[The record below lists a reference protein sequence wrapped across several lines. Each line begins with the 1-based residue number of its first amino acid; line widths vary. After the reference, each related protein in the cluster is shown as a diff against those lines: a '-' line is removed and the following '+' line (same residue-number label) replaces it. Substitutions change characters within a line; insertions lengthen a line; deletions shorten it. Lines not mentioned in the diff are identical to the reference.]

1 MSLFHLI
8 APSGYCI
15 NQQAALRGVQRL
27 TDAGHQVENDEVIRR
42 RYQRF
47 AGTDAERLADVNSLA
62 SLTSPDTIVMPV
74 RGGYGTIVMPVR
86 GWRGGYGAS
95 RLLDRIDWQALA
107 SRQQRDPLLICG
119 HSDFTAIQAGLLAQA
134 NVITF
139 SGPMLAANFGA
150 ETLNTFTEQHFW
162 LALRKAQF
170 TVEWQGDGP
179 QCDAQGTLWGGN
191 LAMLISLI
199 DTPWMPTIDKGIL
212 VLEDVNEHPFRVER
226 MLLQL
231 EYAGILNRQS
241 AIVLGSF
248 SGAAPIVLGS
258 FSFSGAAP
266 NEYDAGYSLESVYA
280 FLRSRLSVPLIT
292 GLDFGHEQRTV
303 TLPIGANATLKNT
316 RQGTQ
321 LTLSGHPTLQ
331 L

>member
-74 RGGYGTIVMPVR
+74 RGGYG
-86 GWRGGYGAS
+86 AS
-95 RLLDRIDWQALA
+95 RLLDHIDWQALA

-150 ETLNTFTEQHFW
+150 ETLNTFTEKHFW

-179 QCDAQGTLWGGN
+179 QCDVQGTLWGGN

-199 DTPWMPTIDKGIL
+199 GTPWMPTIDKGIL

-241 AIVLGSF
+241 AIVLG
-248 SGAAPIVLGS
+248 
-258 FSFSGAAP
+258 SFSGAAP

>member
-74 RGGYGTIVMPVR
+74 RGGYG
-86 GWRGGYGAS
+86 AS

-107 SRQQRDPLLICG
+107 SRQQCDPLLICG

-179 QCDAQGTLWGGN
+179 QCDVQGTLWGGN

-199 DTPWMPTIDKGIL
+199 GTPWMPTIDKGIL
-212 VLEDVNEHPFRVER
+212 VLEDVNEHSFRVER

-241 AIVLGSF
+241 AIVLG
-248 SGAAPIVLGS
+248 
-258 FSFSGAAP
+258 SFSGAAP

>member
-74 RGGYGTIVMPVR
+74 RGGYG
-86 GWRGGYGAS
+86 AC

-179 QCDAQGTLWGGN
+179 QCDVQGTLWGGN

-199 DTPWMPTIDKGIL
+199 GTPWMPTIDKGIL

-231 EYAGILNRQS
+231 EYAGILNRQI
-241 AIVLGSF
+241 AIVLG
-248 SGAAPIVLGS
+248 
-258 FSFSGAAP
+258 SFSGAAP

>member
-74 RGGYGTIVMPVR
+74 RGGYG
-86 GWRGGYGAS
+86 AS

-107 SRQQRDPLLICG
+107 SRQQRDLLLICG

-179 QCDAQGTLWGGN
+179 QCDVQGTLWGGN

-199 DTPWMPTIDKGIL
+199 GTPWMPTIDKGIL

-241 AIVLGSF
+241 AIVLG
-248 SGAAPIVLGS
+248 
-258 FSFSGAAP
+258 SFSGAAP

>member
-42 RYQRF
+42 RFQRF

-74 RGGYGTIVMPVR
+74 RGGYG
-86 GWRGGYGAS
+86 AS

-107 SRQQRDPLLICG
+107 SRQQRNPLLICG

-179 QCDAQGTLWGGN
+179 QCDVQGTLWGGN

-199 DTPWMPTIDKGIL
+199 GTPWMPTIDKGIL

-248 SGAAPIVLGS
+248 SGAAP
-258 FSFSGAAP
+258 

-303 TLPIGANATLKNT
+303 TLPIGANAMLKNT

>member
-74 RGGYGTIVMPVR
+74 RGGYG
-86 GWRGGYGAS
+86 AS
-95 RLLDRIDWQALA
+95 RLLDRIDWQSLA
-107 SRQQRDPLLICG
+107 SRQQRNPLLICG

-134 NVITF
+134 NIITF

-199 DTPWMPTIDKGIL
+199 GTPWMPTIDKGIL

-241 AIVLGSF
+241 AIVLG
-248 SGAAPIVLGS
+248 
-258 FSFSGAAP
+258 SFSGAAP

>member
-42 RYQRF
+42 RFQRF

-74 RGGYGTIVMPVR
+74 
-86 GWRGGYGAS
+86 RGGYGAS

-179 QCDAQGTLWGGN
+179 QCDVQGTLWGGN

-199 DTPWMPTIDKGIL
+199 GTPWMPTIDKGIL

-241 AIVLGSF
+241 AIVLG
-248 SGAAPIVLGS
+248 
-258 FSFSGAAP
+258 SFSGAAP

-331 L
+331 FPRQAK

>member
-74 RGGYGTIVMPVR
+74 
-86 GWRGGYGAS
+86 RGGYGAS

-199 DTPWMPTIDKGIL
+199 GTPWMPTIDKGIL

-241 AIVLGSF
+241 AIVLG
-248 SGAAPIVLGS
+248 
-258 FSFSGAAP
+258 SFSGAAP

-321 LTLSGHPTLQ
+321 LTLSGHPMLQ

>member
-74 RGGYGTIVMPVR
+74 
-86 GWRGGYGAS
+86 RGGYGAS

-179 QCDAQGTLWGGN
+179 QCDTQGTLWGGN

-199 DTPWMPTIDKGIL
+199 GTPWMPTIDKGIL

-248 SGAAPIVLGS
+248 SGAT
-258 FSFSGAAP
+258 P

>member
-74 RGGYGTIVMPVR
+74 RGGYG
-86 GWRGGYGAS
+86 AS

-150 ETLNTFTEQHFW
+150 ETLNTFTEKHFW

-179 QCDAQGTLWGGN
+179 QCDVQGTLWGGN

-199 DTPWMPTIDKGIL
+199 GTPWMPTIDKGIL

-241 AIVLGSF
+241 AIVLG
-248 SGAAPIVLGS
+248 
-258 FSFSGAAP
+258 SFSGAAP

>member
-74 RGGYGTIVMPVR
+74 RGGYG
-86 GWRGGYGAS
+86 AS
-95 RLLDRIDWQALA
+95 RLLDRIDWQTLA

-179 QCDAQGTLWGGN
+179 QCDVQGTLWGGN

-199 DTPWMPTIDKGIL
+199 GTPWMPTIDKGIL

-241 AIVLGSF
+241 AIVLG
-248 SGAAPIVLGS
+248 
-258 FSFSGAAP
+258 SFSGAAP

>member
-62 SLTSPDTIVMPV
+62 SLTLPDTIVMPV
-74 RGGYGTIVMPVR
+74 
-86 GWRGGYGAS
+86 RGGYGAS

-179 QCDAQGTLWGGN
+179 QCDVQGTLWGGN

-199 DTPWMPTIDKGIL
+199 GTPWMPTIDKGIL

-241 AIVLGSF
+241 AIVLG
-248 SGAAPIVLGS
+248 
-258 FSFSGAAP
+258 SFSGAAP

>member
-74 RGGYGTIVMPVR
+74 RGGYG
-86 GWRGGYGAS
+86 AS

-107 SRQQRDPLLICG
+107 SRQQREPLLICG

-179 QCDAQGTLWGGN
+179 QCDVQGTLWGGN

-199 DTPWMPTIDKGIL
+199 GTPWMPTIDKGIL

-241 AIVLGSF
+241 AIILG
-248 SGAAPIVLGS
+248 
-258 FSFSGAAP
+258 SFSGAAP

>member
-74 RGGYGTIVMPVR
+74 RGGYG
-86 GWRGGYGAS
+86 AS
-95 RLLDRIDWQALA
+95 RLLDRIDWQSLA
-107 SRQQRDPLLICG
+107 SRQQRNPLLICG

-139 SGPMLAANFGA
+139 SGHMLAANFGA

-179 QCDAQGTLWGGN
+179 QCDVQGTLWGGN

-199 DTPWMPTIDKGIL
+199 GTPWMPTIDKGIL

-248 SGAAPIVLGS
+248 SGAT
-258 FSFSGAAP
+258 P

>member
-42 RYQRF
+42 RFQRF

-74 RGGYGTIVMPVR
+74 
-86 GWRGGYGAS
+86 RGGYGAS

-179 QCDAQGTLWGGN
+179 QCDVQGTLWGGN

-199 DTPWMPTIDKGIL
+199 GTPWMPTIDKGIL

-248 SGAAPIVLGS
+248 SGAAP
-258 FSFSGAAP
+258 
-266 NEYDAGYSLESVYA
+266 NEYDVGYSLESVYA

-321 LTLSGHPTLQ
+321 LTLSGHPTL
-331 L
+331 

>member
-74 RGGYGTIVMPVR
+74 
-86 GWRGGYGAS
+86 RGGYGAS

-179 QCDAQGTLWGGN
+179 QCDVQGTLWGGN

-199 DTPWMPTIDKGIL
+199 GTPWMPTIDKGIL

-241 AIVLGSF
+241 VIVLG
-248 SGAAPIVLGS
+248 
-258 FSFSGAAP
+258 SFSGAAP

>member
-74 RGGYGTIVMPVR
+74 RGGYG
-86 GWRGGYGAS
+86 AS

-107 SRQQRDPLLICG
+107 SRQQCDPLLICG
-119 HSDFTAIQAGLLAQA
+119 HSDFTAIQAGLLAQV

-179 QCDAQGTLWGGN
+179 QCDVQGTLWGGN

-199 DTPWMPTIDKGIL
+199 GTPWMPTIDKGIL

-241 AIVLGSF
+241 AIVLG
-248 SGAAPIVLGS
+248 
-258 FSFSGAAP
+258 SFSGAAP

-321 LTLSGHPTLQ
+321 LTLSGHPTL
-331 L
+331 

>member
-42 RYQRF
+42 RFQRF

-62 SLTSPDTIVMPV
+62 SLTLPDTIVMPV
-74 RGGYGTIVMPVR
+74 
-86 GWRGGYGAS
+86 RGGYGAS

-179 QCDAQGTLWGGN
+179 QCDVQGTLWGGN

-199 DTPWMPTIDKGIL
+199 GTPWMPTIDKGIL

-241 AIVLGSF
+241 AIVLG
-248 SGAAPIVLGS
+248 
-258 FSFSGAAP
+258 SFSGAAP

>member
-74 RGGYGTIVMPVR
+74 RGGYG
-86 GWRGGYGAS
+86 AS

-107 SRQQRDPLLICG
+107 TRQQRDPLLICG
-119 HSDFTAIQAGLLAQA
+119 HSDFTAILAGLLAQA

-179 QCDAQGTLWGGN
+179 QCDVQGTLWGGN

-199 DTPWMPTIDKGIL
+199 GTPWMPTIDKGIL

-241 AIVLGSF
+241 AIVLG
-248 SGAAPIVLGS
+248 
-258 FSFSGAAP
+258 SFSGAAP

>member
-47 AGTDAERLADVNSLA
+47 AGTDAERLADINSLA

-74 RGGYGTIVMPVR
+74 RGGYG
-86 GWRGGYGAS
+86 AS

-107 SRQQRDPLLICG
+107 FRQQRDPLLICG

-179 QCDAQGTLWGGN
+179 QCDVQGTLWGGN

-199 DTPWMPTIDKGIL
+199 GTPWMPTIDKGIL

-241 AIVLGSF
+241 AIVLG
-248 SGAAPIVLGS
+248 
-258 FSFSGAAP
+258 SFSGAAP

>member
-74 RGGYGTIVMPVR
+74 RGGYG
-86 GWRGGYGAS
+86 AS
-95 RLLDRIDWQALA
+95 RLLDRIDWQSLA
-107 SRQQRDPLLICG
+107 SRQQRNPLLICG

-179 QCDAQGTLWGGN
+179 QCNAQGTLWGGN
-191 LAMLISLI
+191 LAMLFSLI
-199 DTPWMPTIDKGIL
+199 GTPWMPTIDKGIL

-241 AIVLGSF
+241 AIVLG
-248 SGAAPIVLGS
+248 
-258 FSFSGAAP
+258 SFSGAAP

>member
-74 RGGYGTIVMPVR
+74 
-86 GWRGGYGAS
+86 RGGYGAS

-179 QCDAQGTLWGGN
+179 QCDVQGTLWGGN

-199 DTPWMPTIDKGIL
+199 GTPWMPTIDKGIL

-248 SGAAPIVLGS
+248 SGAAP
-258 FSFSGAAP
+258 

-280 FLRSRLSVPLIT
+280 FLRSRLSAPLIT

>member
-74 RGGYGTIVMPVR
+74 
-86 GWRGGYGAS
+86 RGGYGAS

-179 QCDAQGTLWGGN
+179 QCDVQGTLWGGN

-199 DTPWMPTIDKGIL
+199 GTPCMPTIDKGIL

-241 AIVLGSF
+241 AIVLG
-248 SGAAPIVLGS
+248 
-258 FSFSGAAP
+258 SFSGAAP

>member
-42 RYQRF
+42 RFQRF

-74 RGGYGTIVMPVR
+74 
-86 GWRGGYGAS
+86 RGGYGAS

-150 ETLNTFTEQHFW
+150 ETLNTFTKQHFW

-179 QCDAQGTLWGGN
+179 QCDVQGTLWGGN

-199 DTPWMPTIDKGIL
+199 GTPWMPTIDKGIL

-241 AIVLGSF
+241 AIVLG
-248 SGAAPIVLGS
+248 
-258 FSFSGAAP
+258 SFSGAAP

>member
-74 RGGYGTIVMPVR
+74 
-86 GWRGGYGAS
+86 RGGYGAS

-179 QCDAQGTLWGGN
+179 QCDVQGTLWGGN

-199 DTPWMPTIDKGIL
+199 GTPWMPTIDKGIL

-248 SGAAPIVLGS
+248 SGAAP
-258 FSFSGAAP
+258 

-280 FLRSRLSVPLIT
+280 FFRSRLSVPLIT